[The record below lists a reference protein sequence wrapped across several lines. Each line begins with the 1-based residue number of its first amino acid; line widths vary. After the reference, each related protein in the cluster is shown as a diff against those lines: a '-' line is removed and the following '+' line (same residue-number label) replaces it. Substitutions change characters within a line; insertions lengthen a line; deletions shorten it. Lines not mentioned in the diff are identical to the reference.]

1 MEPNGRFLDQRSDL
15 NMSRNRRLLVN
26 VAIILILL
34 IILAFYFD
42 LLKVREAGGYVLSA
56 AAR

>member
-1 MEPNGRFLDQRSDL
+1 
-15 NMSRNRRLLVN
+15 MSRNRRLIVN

-42 LLKVREAGGYVLSA
+42 LLKVREAGGYVSSA
-56 AAR
+56 AAQ